1 MGGWTRAGGTF
12 FWAGFAPT
20 AEAGLTLCALH
31 VASINAKPAPS
42 AAAKALRWGALLLA
56 FRGDATPGR
65 YATEAMEHSGGD
77 PGGSGEGLMSRVQEA
92 NVRAFRQ
99 KHGLLQDSDFGFA
112 FEAFEDAVR
121 AGGHFVAAEWAR
133 VRAEQQAH
141 LLPAGAAV
149 VEADPWRVTPVGPS
163 TLRRPAVRLPTS
175 NVGLRLRQNPDNAEA
190 VGRRVNLLTEAFMK
204 LGVLR
209 PRRYDNPDRYAD
221 WQQAVRRLPQE
232 RVTQSEATTFQEL
245 SLFLAARG
253 VQDPEELDFHAFL
266 EQAMSPSRALQSL
279 RWLSNNGRLQWQL
292 DRLKPPK
299 VIGKVRKA
307 RSQAVVVEP
316 PMLLTLEGR
325 IIEMQQARDPAW
337 TAALSSW
344 LVASGCLRYKHLCL
358 STPVKIS
365 REFFHGHCRKGKQS
379 QNRQGFDWCAPA
391 RFSNGWHWADKWLED
406 YQGLAPEQHDKCGIC
421 FHPASGQAW
430 PIREVQR
437 VTQHLF
443 HGVVE
448 PLEQLTSYSWR
459 RLLPTVGS
467 LIRLQDAEIVS
478 WETGRTRSR
487 SVSRCRSTTA
497 AASTP
502 CPCVPR

>member
-1 MGGWTRAGGTF
+1 MR
-12 FWAGFAPT
+12 
-20 AEAGLTLCALH
+20 
-31 VASINAKPAPS
+31 S
-42 AAAKALRWGALLLA
+42 
-56 FRGDATPGR
+56 
-65 YATEAMEHSGGD
+65 
-77 PGGSGEGLMSRVQEA
+77 
-92 NVRAFRQ
+92 
-99 KHGLLQDSDFGFA
+99 
-112 FEAFEDAVR
+112 
-121 AGGHFVAAEWAR
+121 AR
-133 VRAEQQAH
+133 VATSSPLEQQAH
-141 LLPAGAAV
+141 LLPSGAAV

-204 LGVLR
+204 LGVLW

-221 WQQAVRRLPQE
+221 WQQAVRRLAQE
-232 RVTQSEATTFQEL
+232 RVTQSEATTILNAVRTFQEL

-253 VQDPEELDFHAFL
+253 VQDLEELDFHAFL

-279 RWLSNNGRLQWQL
+279 RWLSNSGRLQWQL

-337 TAALSSW
+337 TAAR
-344 LVASGCLRYKHLCL
+344 LVASGCLRYKHLRL

-379 QNRQGFDWCAPA
+379 HNRQGFDWCAPA

-406 YQGLAPEQHDKCGIC
+406 YQGLAPESTTSA
-421 FHPASGQAW
+421 ASAF
-430 PIREVQR
+430 
-437 VTQHLF
+437 TQ
-443 HGVVE
+443 
-448 PLEQLTSYSWR
+448 PLAR
-459 RLLPTVGS
+459 RGPSG
-467 LIRLQDAEIVS
+467 
-478 WETGRTRSR
+478 
-487 SVSRCRSTTA
+487 RCRE
-497 AASTP
+497 
-502 CPCVPR
+502 